1 MRLNLLISQGGHRAR
16 HTKPTPITH
25 FLSVCSRSAHKWISA
40 RAWGSLTVMGPWPRP
55 LLLPLPL
62 AATFPLDALSPLE
75 GARGQQDGGLW
86 AGTLHRFCDVSALLR
101 RKWTAQY
108 SDYYFFRLNVKR
120 LNVTTVSVWY
130 LIWGNMIIH
139 DSCLHPSDCST
150 IWTGFHPAVLSEAA
164 GLGWVFISSFGHVH
178 FFVFLISFCYM
189 FSFYD
194 TIR

>member
-25 FLSVCSRSAHKWISA
+25 FRSVRSRSAHKWISA

-75 GARGQQDGGLW
+75 GATGQQDGGLW
-86 AGTLHRFCDVSALLR
+86 AGMPHRFCDVSALLR

-130 LIWGNMIIH
+130 LIWENMIIFTTLV
-139 DSCLHPSDCST
+139 S
-150 IWTGFHPAVLSEAA
+150 AVLSEGA
-164 GLGWVFISSFGHVH
+164 GFGWVFISSFGHVH
-178 FFVFLISFCYM
+178 FFVFLILFCYM